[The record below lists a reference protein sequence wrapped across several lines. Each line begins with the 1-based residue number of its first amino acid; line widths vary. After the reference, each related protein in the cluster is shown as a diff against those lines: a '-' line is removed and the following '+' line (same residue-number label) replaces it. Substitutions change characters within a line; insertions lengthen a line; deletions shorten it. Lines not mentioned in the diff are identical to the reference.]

1 MSVISA
7 GTGDT
12 KYNIYIS
19 KQLSKN
25 LLNKYVKRNN
35 KLLIV
40 TDTGIPI

>member
-1 MSVISA
+1 MSKIAA
-7 GTGDT
+7 GKGDT

-25 LLNKYVKRNN
+25 LLNKYVKRNS

-40 TDTGIPI
+40 TVI